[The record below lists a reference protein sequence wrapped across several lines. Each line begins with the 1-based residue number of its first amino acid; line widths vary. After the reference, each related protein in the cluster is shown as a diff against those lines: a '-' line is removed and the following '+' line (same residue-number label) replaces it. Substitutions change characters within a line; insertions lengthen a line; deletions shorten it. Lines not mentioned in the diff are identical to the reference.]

1 MRNAL
6 LLSLGLFLSDANG
19 NSFENLPKPSA
30 YNGFTVTVEYDLNA
44 DTDIIERFYGEIM
57 DLRPKLNYYKIG
69 DSNLPNNKLPA
80 IIVRCD
86 EDIVYESYGR
96 TPPSFLWNVSLKY
109 FTGVLDKES
118 KKCLK

>member
-69 DSNLPNNKLPA
+69 DSNLPNNKFA
-80 IIVRCD
+80 SERSFIIFG
-86 EDIVYESYGR
+86 S
-96 TPPSFLWNVSLKY
+96 
-109 FTGVLDKES
+109 
-118 KKCLK
+118 